1 MSKILSH
8 LAESPQ
14 ICFNGSMV
22 ILGVDPGTARLGW
35 GIVKDENSH
44 QTVGAY
50 GCLQTLKT
58 KPDAQRLEELF
69 NHFSQLLEKLKPD
82 VVAVEDLFFFKN
94 QKTVIQISQA
104 RGVILLAA
112 QKLSLP
118 IFSYSPL
125 QVKMAVAGYGRAD
138 KKQVQQMTKAI
149 LRLSS
154 IPKPDDTADA
164 LAVALTHAFTRK
176 LSSKIKLKP

>member
-8 LAESPQ
+8 LAESAQ

-35 GIVKDENSH
+35 GIVKDKNSR

-50 GCLQTLKT
+50 GCLETVKT

-69 NHFSQLLEKLKPD
+69 NNFSQLLEKFKPD
-82 VVAVEDLFFFKN
+82 AVAVEDLFFFKN
-94 QKTVIQISQA
+94 QKTVIQIGQA

-125 QVKMAVAGYGRAD
+125 QVKMAVTGYGRAD
-138 KKQVQQMTKAI
+138 KNQVQQMTKAI
-149 LRLSS
+149 LKLAS
-154 IPKPDDTADA
+154 IPKPDDAADA
-164 LAVALTHAFTRK
+164 LAVALTHAFTHK
-176 LSSKIKLKP
+176 MKAKTKS